1 MEAIQTAG
9 IRKPSIWLWL
19 VELQTL
25 RGDVLSNSPSKGA
38 IQTAL
43 GDMQSIYH
51 SEEECQTTLI
61 TER

>member
-9 IRKPSIWLWL
+9 IIKPSIWLWL

-25 RGDVLSNSPSKGA
+25 RGDVLSNSPSKGV

-43 GDMQSIYH
+43 GDMRLISP
-51 SEEECQTTLI
+51 SGEERQTTLI